1 MMTHQSIL
9 AFHLCLAALLWTP
22 VGAGAKRPSLA
33 PVETAQ
39 TGLVSVKASGNGLA
53 AQPQKGN
60 GSQTARASK
69 DADVTVVREIDAAGL
84 KKLLQRDVAANR
96 PLLVNF
102 WATWCEPCRDEFP
115 DLVQIDAQ
123 YRSRGLEFVT
133 VSLDDAAD
141 INTSVPQFLR
151 EMRAQMPAYLLNTA
165 EPEAA
170 IMTVDPAWGGG
181 LPATFL
187 FDARGNVVFKHI
199 GRVKPAE
206 LRPAIQKVIGDK

>member
-1 MMTHQSIL
+1 MMRHKSIV
-9 AFHLCLAALLWTP
+9 ASHLCVAALLSTW
-22 VGAGAKRPSLA
+22 AGAKGLSLA

-39 TGLVSVKASGNGLA
+39 AELALVKTREIGPA
-53 AQPQKGN
+53 AQPQKGD
-60 GSQTARASK
+60 GSQTARVGK
-69 DADVTVVREIDAAGL
+69 DAGVSVVREIDAAGL
-84 KKLLQRDVAANR
+84 KKLLQRDGATNR

-123 YRSRGLEFVT
+123 YRSHGLEFVT

-187 FDARGNVVFKHI
+187 FDARGNIVFKHV
-199 GRVKPAE
+199 GRVKPTE